1 MYNEQIDDVIK
12 SVKAD
17 TSSTIS
23 KKIDVLVGICESQI
37 ERGSSDFSVAMIG
50 KLFKKQGGVAAQ
62 AIRNKTGK
70 KYKAVIRAFDKYHG
84 MQLGASHNVPNGNLP
99 AWVAKI
105 TDSNARWL
113 AKDLFEENARLTRTL
128 QAHKIRDN
136 ESPQLID
143 MRPKLNAPTLVT
155 NTLDDFE
162 VKVLSEFFS
171 EDNLEQLALTP
182 DEKGCLVDNSEGKRA
197 VTPPGFIDIINKLCG
212 YDSQGN
218 SLTMRTSVKRN
229 KNGG

>member
-1 MYNEQIDDVIK
+1 MYNEKIDDVIN
-12 SVKAD
+12 SVKSDA
-17 TSSTIS
+17 SSTIS

-37 ERGSSDFSVAMIG
+37 ERGSSDFSVTMIG

-70 KYKAVIRAFDKYHG
+70 KYKSVISAFEKYHG
-84 MQLGASHNVPNGNLP
+84 MQLAAPHNAPKGTLP
-99 AWVAKI
+99 DWIAQI

-113 AKDLFEENARLTRTL
+113 AKDLFEENARLNRTL

-136 ESPQLID
+136 EHAQLID

-155 NTLDDFE
+155 KALDDFE

-171 EDNLEQLALTP
+171 EDNLEQLGLTP

-212 YDSQGN
+212 YDSHGN
-218 SLTMRTSVKRN
+218 SLALRTSVKRN
-229 KNGG
+229 KNG